1 MKKIQVGFLMSYD
14 YELLKKSIPPVY
26 ALSDNIF
33 LAMDHQ
39 QRTWSG
45 NHFEVDPS
53 FYEWLEAFD
62 VDKKIHIYKDNF
74 YVPEINGI
82 KNDTRER
89 YMLALEMGIGNWLV
103 QVDSDEIFI
112 DFEKF
117 VKRLRKYDA
126 YLDNPEKHPVQLAG
140 FHINVYKYLEDG
152 LLYIDKP
159 TKLMLATNWPNYK
172 VAKNTRERIIY
183 AEDYIL
189 HEGLARTEEEL
200 LLKLNNWSHKHEM
213 NPNFLDK
220 WRKANKDNYHEI
232 KDVFYLEPEIWKDLA
247 YLPSKDLTELK
258 KLVADAPNLKIP
270 PMKLFF
276 RNFGQWFKHSK
287 ISKPTYKPKFES
299 YFNS

>member
-1 MKKIQVGFLMSYD
+1 MSYD

-33 LAMDHQ
+33 LAMNHQ

-53 FYEWLEAFD
+53 FYDWLEAFD

-117 VKRLRKYDA
+117 VKRLRKYDS
-126 YLDNPEKHPVQLAG
+126 YLDNPKNTRYSSRFPHQRLQIPRRRFALHRQTHQTHARHEL
-140 FHINVYKYLEDG
+140 
-152 LLYIDKP
+152 
-159 TKLMLATNWPNYK
+159 TNYK

>member
-1 MKKIQVGFLMSYD
+1 MSYD

-33 LAMDHQ
+33 LAMHHQ

-53 FYEWLEAFD
+53 FYDWLEAFD

-126 YLDNPEKHPVQLAG
+126 YLDNPKNTRYSSRVSTST
-140 FHINVYKYLEDG
+140 F
-152 LLYIDKP
+152 
-159 TKLMLATNWPNYK
+159 TNTSKTVCSTSTNPPNSCSPRTPNYK